1 MVFDLNVT
9 AYKKDNS
16 GAGAAI
22 AGGLG
27 GLIANEMSYRYSKR
41 LMEHQNKF
49 VERMSNTAH
58 QREVADLKKAGLN
71 PILSANSGASTPS
84 AGTAN
89 FSGENP
95 INNAINM
102 RIAWQQQKNNNA
114 QTMAD
119 VNLKDEQ
126 ANLVKQQTELTNSQ
140 KLLTNA
146 QRTIA
151 EIDAKLKNKDLEYY
165 DREHLLNLKK
175 MQKEIIVLSTT
186 TALNLAQKGLVNAE
200 TENTNATTANEIARN
215 AEIKRKEKWIKEH
228 PFQARYTTTIG
239 EWTGAFGNMFSGS
252 GSISASPKKK

>member
-58 QREVADLKKAGLN
+58 QREVADLKAAGLN

-84 AGTAN
+84 AGTASFN
-89 FSGENP
+89 GENP
-95 INNAINM
+95 VNNALNM
-102 RIAWQQQKNNNA
+102 RMAWQQQKNNNA

-146 QRTIA
+146 QTTIA
-151 EIDAKLKNKDLEYY
+151 KIDAQLKRKDLDYY

-175 MQKEIIVLSTT
+175 MQKEIVVLSTT
-186 TALNLAQKGLVNAE
+186 SALNLAQRGLTEAETTNAQETKEKIKAETKYINKRGSGKNMLEMGDTFMRNYLKEHAPYIKGLDE
-200 TENTNATTANEIARN
+200 S
-215 AEIKRKEKWIKEH
+215 
-228 PFQARYTTTIG
+228 PFYD
-239 EWTGAFGNMFSGS
+239 
-252 GSISASPKKK
+252 